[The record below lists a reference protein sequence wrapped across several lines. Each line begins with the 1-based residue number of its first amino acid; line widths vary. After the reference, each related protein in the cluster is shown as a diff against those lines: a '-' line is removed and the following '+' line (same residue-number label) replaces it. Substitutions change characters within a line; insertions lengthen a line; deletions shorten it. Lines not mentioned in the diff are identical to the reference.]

1 MEITG
6 LDYNTQREKLKLKA
20 YGRNIQQMVDI
31 CCTLPTKQERQR
43 CAESIIQV
51 MRRVVPSQQNNK
63 ERLPVLWYHLAL
75 MSDFK
80 LDIDYPYEFEKEDKM
95 AQKPEKIEYAD
106 KRHMPVKH
114 YGRLV
119 FALLDHLKGMAPGAE
134 RDALALQT
142 ARQMQ
147 RCLATWG
154 MGTAD
159 RKRVVA
165 DMERFTNGVIVL
177 DASTLQPDNEVETM
191 VYGNGGGQQTGGKK
205 KRKKK

>member
-191 VYGNGGGQQTGGKK
+191 VYGNGGGQQTNGKK